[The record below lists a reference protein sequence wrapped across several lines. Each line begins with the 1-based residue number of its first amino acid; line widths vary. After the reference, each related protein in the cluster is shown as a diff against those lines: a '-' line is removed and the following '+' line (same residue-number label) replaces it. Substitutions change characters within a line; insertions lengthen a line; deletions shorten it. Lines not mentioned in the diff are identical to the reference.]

1 LSSEKIARSS
11 DQSVAGPAVATGLD
25 TNGENPASD
34 RRRGA
39 WLAILA
45 VLFFS
50 TSPVLVRLA
59 EPLSAYEK
67 TAGRLA
73 VAALA
78 LLLVMRLRREPFR
91 LTRRDLPLFI
101 GIGLIAALH
110 FVAYVAS
117 LSFTTI
123 AHSLAIVY
131 TAPIFVALFSAWFLH
146 EPIRPRQWLGVLVAV
161 LGVALL
167 AGFEPNWS
175 PRMAVGDLLALLS
188 AIMFGLYSVA
198 GRQQRSSYPLFTYA
212 VAVYGLA
219 ALWVL
224 PAAAANF
231 TPAGYTLAPLLAVL
245 ALGII
250 PLGIGHT
257 LYNAALR
264 HTHATTANLI
274 ATQEVTLGIL
284 LGALLLGEMP
294 KLNEM
299 AGALV
304 TLLGIVLVL
313 L

>member
-1 LSSEKIARSS
+1 MKPEEQTQPDGA
-11 DQSVAGPAVATGLD
+11 PAAAAAAVSAAH
-25 TNGENPASD
+25 EQ
-34 RRRGA
+34 RRGA
-39 WLAILA
+39 LLAGLA
-45 VLFFS
+45 VLFFA

-59 EPLSAYEK
+59 DPLSPYEK

-78 LLLVMRLRREPFR
+78 LLLVMRLRREPLR
-91 LTRRDLPLFI
+91 LTRRDLPLFV

-117 LSFTTI
+117 LNFTTI

-146 EPIRPRQWLGVLVAV
+146 EPIRPRQWLGVLIAV
-161 LGVALL
+161 LGVAIL
-167 AGFEPNWS
+167 AGFDPTWNA
-175 PRMAVGDLLALLS
+175 RMALGDLLALAS

-198 GRQQRSSYPLFTYA
+198 GRRQRANYPLFPYA
-212 VAVYGLA
+212 IAVYGLA

-224 PAAAANF
+224 PAAVANF
-231 TPAGYTLAPLLAVL
+231 TPAGYTLGPLLAVL
-245 ALGII
+245 ALGLI
-250 PLGIGHT
+250 PLGVGHT
-257 LYNAALR
+257 LYNAAVR

-284 LGALLLGEMP
+284 LGALILGELP
-294 KLNEM
+294 KLNEL

-304 TLLGIVLVL
+304 TLLGIALVL

>member
-1 LSSEKIARSS
+1 LSSEDIARAS
-11 DQSVAGPAVATGLD
+11 DPSIEGPATGAVD
-25 TNGENPASD
+25 SGGSASGEH
-34 RRRGA
+34 RRGA
-39 WLAILA
+39 WLAVLA
-45 VLFFS
+45 VLFFA

-78 LLLVMRLRREPFR
+78 LLLLMRVRREPFR

-188 AIMFGLYSVA
+188 AVMFGLYSVA
-198 GRQQRSSYPLFTYA
+198 GRKQRSSYSLFTYA
-212 VAVYGLA
+212 VAVYGVA

-245 ALGII
+245 ALGIV

>member
-1 LSSEKIARSS
+1 M
-11 DQSVAGPAVATGLD
+11 
-25 TNGENPASD
+25 
-34 RRRGA
+34 
-39 WLAILA
+39 LAFLA
-45 VLFFS
+45 VVFFA

-59 EPLSAYEK
+59 EPLSPYEK
-67 TAGRLA
+67 TAGRLF

-78 LLLVMRLRREPFR
+78 LLLLMRVRREPFR
-91 LTRRDLPLFI
+91 VTRRDLPLLA

-117 LSFTTI
+117 LNFTTI

-146 EPIRPRQWLGVLVAV
+146 EPIRSRQWLGVMVAV
-161 LGVALL
+161 LGVAIL
-167 AGFEPNWS
+167 AGFDPNWS
-175 PRMAVGDLLALLS
+175 ARMAVGDLLALIS
-188 AIMFGLYSVA
+188 AVMFGLYSVA
-198 GRQQRSSYPLFTYA
+198 GRKQRGRYSLFTYA
-212 VAVYGLA
+212 VGVYALA
-219 ALWVL
+219 GLWVL

-231 TPAGYTLAPLLAVL
+231 TPEGYTLGPLLAVL

-257 LYNAALR
+257 LYNAAVR

-284 LGALLLGEMP
+284 LGALILGEAP

-304 TLLGIVLVL
+304 TLIGIALVL